1 MKLNV
6 KLEVLD
12 FIRANANVIID
23 NKGNEIYDLKITLL
37 KNSEDSIN
45 ELEVID
51 PIELILKN
59 TK

>member
-37 KNSEDSIN
+37 KKFL
-45 ELEVID
+45 LE
-51 PIELILKN
+51 
-59 TK
+59 